1 LRRNLEFGFSL
12 SHVGME
18 IFLKKFSLH
27 RTFVQCKSEERT
39 LLIVRLFAVFETLQR
54 FLIQVLGFF
63 HFLFCFVNC

>member
-1 LRRNLEFGFSL
+1 MG
-12 SHVGME
+12 
-18 IFLKKFSLH
+18 IFLKNFSLH